1 MGKAIFI
8 TEMPKNC
15 YNCPYCDVS
24 GGDGDWWCILEEQ
37 YLPFE
42 NSESEER
49 DLCCPLKPYQ
59 KAIPI
64 EWLHSIMER
73 QLIFAMN
80 SEMEG
85 TTTVKDGVIH
95 CVSGALACQVLANVI
110 ELWEKENANTN

>member
-1 MGKAIFI
+1 MRLIDADKLMMSLADWELQEAPIS
-8 TEMPKNC
+8 TYPKPKEFTADDMQRMIWRTIRDC
-15 YNCPYCDVS
+15 ESAV
-24 GGDGDWWCILEEQ
+24 EEQ
-37 YLPFE
+37 PTV
-42 NSESEER
+42 
-49 DLCCPLKPYQ
+49 

-73 QLIFAMN
+73 QIIFAME

-110 ELWEKENANTN
+110 KLWEKENETM